1 MRQGNPAASPAIRVL
16 VVDDHP
22 AVREGLAL
30 LLAAEGIDVCAES
43 GARTGALEHLEE
55 SRPDLAIVDLSLDGE
70 DGLVL
75 VGDLKARGVPTLV
88 YSMHNDTRHVA
99 GAFAAGALGYV
110 AKSEFRQV
118 LVEGI
123 RAVACGQRFVSP
135 RAAIAL
141 AERLAGSTADENLA
155 RLSGKEREVYR
166 LIGEGEGTNEIAA
179 ALRISTHTVESY
191 FARIQQKLGLE
202 GMHGLRRHAIDHYH
216 KQAR

>member
-1 MRQGNPAASPAIRVL
+1 MRQGNPPASPAIRVL

-110 AKSEFRQV
+110 AKSESSTLARSDPHV
-118 LVEGI
+118 LV
-123 RAVACGQRFVSP
+123 RSDPPV
-135 RAAIAL
+135 
-141 AERLAGSTADENLA
+141 
-155 RLSGKEREVYR
+155 
-166 LIGEGEGTNEIAA
+166 
-179 ALRISTHTVESY
+179 
-191 FARIQQKLGLE
+191 
-202 GMHGLRRHAIDHYH
+202 
-216 KQAR
+216 